1 MESLKRYLIRRPR
14 ILNLLHWLRL
24 VGPTSQTNERELAAL
39 GKYAAGAHIALEIGS
54 FQGVSSAIIAASI
67 DRGGTLYCVDP
78 WLEVDRKKDPC
89 LAIFERH
96 IRRRGLRDRI
106 KIVRKLSANAAN
118 DVPPQVDFI
127 FIDGDH
133 SLKGISVDW
142 TLVKQKLRT
151 GGVVCMHD
159 VRVPAF
165 EPWRRLESVSFFE
178 DVILRDAE
186 FVIIDEI
193 HSMAAM
199 RRA

>member
-1 MESLKRYLIRRPR
+1 MESLKRHLIRRPR

-78 WLEVDRKKDPC
+78 WLEVDQKKDPC

-106 KIVRKLSANAAN
+106 EIVRKLSANAAN

-178 DVILRDAE
+178 TVILRDAE